1 MSCKSEVEVDL
12 LSASIV
18 CDLVFH
24 SDYYIQ
30 HVGHRIRRASD
41 EADQSEVDADGGLA
55 AVSEVFESRV
65 KRCWPSGHYDVL
77 AHQCTN
83 MS

>member
-12 LSASIV
+12 LSASIA
-18 CDLVFH
+18 CDLEFH

-30 HVGHRIRRASD
+30 YVGHRIRRASD

-65 KRCWPSGHYDVL
+65 KRCWPSDQHDVP
-77 AHQCTN
+77 AHQFTN